1 MGGCRVNSITVGCK
15 DHTSRALSRRILS
28 KEDANDGA
36 EGLDDR
42 AKMVYF
48 YKQHWGWSPR

>member
-1 MGGCRVNSITVGCK
+1 MGGCRVNSITTGCK

-48 YKQHWGWSPR
+48 YKQYWGWSPR